1 MLGEIRYYS
10 YYLAE
15 AKQPFLITKALR
27 AIEDHLFNSLNLSA
41 RAIVLDIGCGV
52 GYIIIYIAK
61 KGLRVFGIDVVN
73 YYLTKANRN
82 IKVEN
87 FKQ

>member
-15 AKQPFLITKALR
+15 AKWPFPITKALR
-27 AIEDHLFNSLNLSA
+27 VMEDHLFNSLNLSA
-41 RAIVLDIGCGV
+41 RAIVLDTGCRV
-52 GYIIIYIAK
+52 GHVIIYMVK
-61 KGLRVFGIDVVN
+61 KGLRVFGIDIIN

-87 FKQ
+87 FK